1 MDQRCED
8 SSHGP
13 SQLRSLGGSN
23 AAHRRDHGQL
33 RRQYDPLRE
42 TERRSRRSAL
52 AVLRAQLLFCFG
64 DQLLDFLAALM
75 PDLFVKIRAVLFF
88 DDLAAFLPDGLVELD
103 AVTVARGFSALATDV
118 LIKRRAVA
126 VAYGVAALLAGLAHG
141 HLALGGV
148 VVFVSHR
155 SLLRDD
161 GATTLQLYAWGAD
174 RL

>member
-1 MDQRCED
+1 MDQRSED
-8 SSHGP
+8 SPHGP

-33 RRQYDPLRE
+33 
-42 TERRSRRSAL
+42 
-52 AVLRAQLLFCFG
+52 
-64 DQLLDFLAALM
+64 LDSLAALM

-126 VAYGVAALLAGLAHG
+126 VAYGIAALLAGLAHG
-141 HLALGGV
+141 HLALG
-148 VVFVSHR
+148 
-155 SLLRDD
+155 
-161 GATTLQLYAWGAD
+161 
-174 RL
+174 